1 MKKFKNLTLNKIL
14 VLGTLIPLI
23 VSLFIAISVC
33 IQVSKTEVTTLN
45 HNYMLSIAELEG
57 QNLQAYISDGNLEAL
72 SSNFLSSFC
81 KNISMTDIDSS
92 YCYVVNTDGI
102 MLYHPTESKIGQ
114 PVSNEAIQNVCAELK
129 AGKMLE
135 NQVVEYTFDRTTKYS
150 AYYISPTKD
159 FVLVVSADKKDIMHG
174 INMLAANCVVCELIL
189 ATIFGALTFFY
200 AKKVSNPLEQITSAM
215 HKLSTGNLSLN
226 TTVNS
231 HIKETKQLV
240 DSFTTLKN
248 ALQSSIGTI
257 VSSSNK
263 LTDSIDN
270 VNAKTISNADN
281 VSQISETVNEIAKTA
296 EEVASSA
303 QTLAEHTVVF
313 EKKMETMTNSANDLN
328 MSSENIKT
336 ANASTK
342 EVIDN
347 VVCSAE
353 QSSQS
358 VKNIIDNIHDT
369 NDAIQKIVNLTDV
382 INDIATQTKI
392 LSLNAS
398 IEAARA
404 GDAGKGFSVVA
415 ESIRNLAESTNEN
428 AKSIRQVI
436 DEIVELSKKT
446 VDGVQLVK
454 ESVET
459 EQKALSRTVE
469 SSENLSSAV
478 EKSFENIQILLNEIN
493 TLDLVKEELINS
505 TSNLSAVSEELGASS
520 EEINASCQTVSNAC
534 EQTKTQA
541 NKMKNISIELA
552 QAVTFFSLN
561 EE

>member
-1 MKKFKNLTLNKIL
+1 MKKFKDLTLNKIL

-92 YCYVVNTDGI
+92 YCYIVNSEGI

-114 PVSNEAIQNVCAELK
+114 PVSNETIQNVCAELK
-129 AGKMLE
+129 ARKMLE
-135 NQVVEYTFDRTTKYS
+135 NQVVEYTFDGTTKYS

-189 ATIFGALTFFY
+189 ATIFGTLTFFY
-200 AKKVSNPLEQITSAM
+200 AKKVSNPLEQIVSAM
-215 HKLSTGNLSLN
+215 HELSTGNLSLN

-281 VSQISETVNEIAKTA
+281 VSQIAKTVNEIARTA

-478 EKSFENIQILLNEIN
+478 EKTFENIQILLNEIN
-493 TLDLVKEELINS
+493 TLDLVKAELINS

-552 QAVTFFSLN
+552 QAVAFFSLN

>member
-215 HKLSTGNLSLN
+215 HELSTGNLSLN

-561 EE
+561 KE

>member
-92 YCYVVNTDGI
+92 YCYIVNSEGI

-114 PVSNEAIQNVCAELK
+114 PVSNETIQNVCAELK

-135 NQVVEYTFDRTTKYS
+135 NQVVEYTFDGTTKYS

-200 AKKVSNPLEQITSAM
+200 AKKVSNPLEQIASAM
-215 HKLSTGNLSLN
+215 HELSTGNLSLN

-281 VSQISETVNEIAKTA
+281 VSQIAETVNEIARTA

-493 TLDLVKEELINS
+493 TLDLVKAELINS

-552 QAVTFFSLN
+552 QAVAFFSLN

>member
-81 KNISMTDIDSS
+81 KNISMTDINSS
-92 YCYVVNTDGI
+92 YCYIVNSEGI

-114 PVSNEAIQNVCAELK
+114 PVSNETIQNVCAELK

-215 HKLSTGNLSLN
+215 HELSTGNLSLN

-561 EE
+561 KE

>member
-92 YCYVVNTDGI
+92 YCYIVNSEGI

-114 PVSNEAIQNVCAELK
+114 PVSNETIQNVCAELK

-135 NQVVEYTFDRTTKYS
+135 NQVVEYTFDGATKYS

-159 FVLVVSADKKDIMHG
+159 FVLVVSADKKDIVHG

-189 ATIFGALTFFY
+189 VTIFGALTFFY
-200 AKKVSNPLEQITSAM
+200 AKKVSNPLEQIASAM
-215 HKLSTGNLSLN
+215 HELSTGNLSLN

-281 VSQISETVNEIAKTA
+281 VSQIAETVNEIARTA

-493 TLDLVKEELINS
+493 TLNLVKAELINS

-552 QAVTFFSLN
+552 QAVAFFSLN

>member
-81 KNISMTDIDSS
+81 KNISMTDINSS
-92 YCYVVNTDGI
+92 YCYIVNSEGI

-114 PVSNEAIQNVCAELK
+114 PVSNETIQNVCAELK

-135 NQVVEYTFDRTTKYS
+135 NQVVEYTFDGATKYS

-200 AKKVSNPLEQITSAM
+200 AKKVSNPLEQIASAM
-215 HKLSTGNLSLN
+215 HELSTGNLSLN

-281 VSQISETVNEIAKTA
+281 VSQIAETVNEIARTA

-493 TLDLVKEELINS
+493 TLDLVKAELINS

-552 QAVTFFSLN
+552 QAVAFFSLN

>member
-81 KNISMTDIDSS
+81 QNISMTDIDSS

-215 HKLSTGNLSLN
+215 HELSTGNLSLN

-561 EE
+561 KE

>member
-1 MKKFKNLTLNKIL
+1 MKKFKNLTFNKIL

-33 IQVSKTEVTTLN
+33 IQVSKTEVTTMN

-114 PVSNEAIQNVCAELK
+114 PVSNEAIQNICAELK

-215 HKLSTGNLSLN
+215 HELSTGNLSLN

-446 VDGVQLVK
+446 VDGAQLVK

-493 TLDLVKEELINS
+493 TLNLVKEELINS

>member
-92 YCYVVNTDGI
+92 YCYIVNSEGI

-114 PVSNEAIQNVCAELK
+114 PVSNETIQNVCAELK

-135 NQVVEYTFDRTTKYS
+135 NQVVEYTFDGATKYS

-159 FVLVVSADKKDIMHG
+159 FVLVVSADKKDIVHG

-189 ATIFGALTFFY
+189 VTIFGALTFFY
-200 AKKVSNPLEQITSAM
+200 AKKVSNPLEQIASAM
-215 HKLSTGNLSLN
+215 HELSTGNLSLN

-281 VSQISETVNEIAKTA
+281 VSQIAETVNEIARTA

-493 TLDLVKEELINS
+493 TLNLVKAELINS

-552 QAVTFFSLN
+552 QAVAFFFTK
-561 EE
+561 

>member
-92 YCYVVNTDGI
+92 YCYIVNSEGI

-114 PVSNEAIQNVCAELK
+114 PVSNETIQNVCAELK

-135 NQVVEYTFDRTTKYS
+135 NQVVEYTFDGATKYS

-159 FVLVVSADKKDIMHG
+159 FVLVVSADKKDIVHG

-189 ATIFGALTFFY
+189 VTIFGALTFFY
-200 AKKVSNPLEQITSAM
+200 AKKVSNPLEQIASAM
-215 HKLSTGNLSLN
+215 HELSTGNLSLN

-281 VSQISETVNEIAKTA
+281 VSQIAETVNEIARTA

-382 INDIATQTKI
+382 INGSMSILWTQK
-392 LSLNAS
+392 
-398 IEAARA
+398 
-404 GDAGKGFSVVA
+404 
-415 ESIRNLAESTNEN
+415 
-428 AKSIRQVI
+428 
-436 DEIVELSKKT
+436 VELFS
-446 VDGVQLVK
+446 QHNIC
-454 ESVET
+454 
-459 EQKALSRTVE
+459 R
-469 SSENLSSAV
+469 ENY
-478 EKSFENIQILLNEIN
+478 F
-493 TLDLVKEELINS
+493 
-505 TSNLSAVSEELGASS
+505 LG
-520 EEINASCQTVSNAC
+520 C
-534 EQTKTQA
+534 
-541 NKMKNISIELA
+541 
-552 QAVTFFSLN
+552 
-561 EE
+561 

>member
-1 MKKFKNLTLNKIL
+1 MKKFKNLTFNKIL

-114 PVSNEAIQNVCAELK
+114 PVSNEAIQNICAELK

-215 HKLSTGNLSLN
+215 HELSTGNLSLN

-446 VDGVQLVK
+446 VDGAQLVK

-493 TLDLVKEELINS
+493 TLNLVKEELINS